1 MNHRTLSI
9 LEFISES
16 SSQFCDQ
23 YYRQGCATCPMNLNG
38 GECLLTNL
46 PEVIKDAV
54 NDYLNQRQIIERDI
68 EEVEE
73 VKEEWF

>member
-1 MNHRTLSI
+1 MNDRTLPI

-38 GECLLTNL
+38 GECFLTEL
-46 PEVIKDAV
+46 PEVIKESV
-54 NDYLNQRQIIERDI
+54 NQYLNERRIKDKDPVRV

-73 VKEEWF
+73 WI